1 MTATAATARL
11 LSLLAIQLVCYLGT
25 AFVAPLPRNH
35 AASCVGVRVRMASPL
50 DGRSDDNSFP
60 PPPQGSRL
68 SGNQRPPTPQE
79 IDAMDQMIDKLAE
92 AKPYELP
99 TAVQRAFRVISSP
112 QFFLRIAA
120 RQDQASSQLQRE
132 KLQALASNLV
142 STLEA
147 VVSTTEDRLDERA
160 QQIRTVVATAAE
172 PDSGEFFVPLAPERI
187 AAMRTAMN
195 KIDPADFDEGF
206 VSTLEAWMS
215 KSHADGLEGMVT
227 ILQKVLQ
234 IYAGVA
240 IRQARK
246 EQRTTAVSNS
256 QVPQLV
262 DQMLVTDA
270 EEWDSLLLQHQDKL
284 GQIVSEIQA
293 AMESIVLGLNAGSTA
308 QQVQAEYLQEMA
320 KRAESLHRKK
330 S

>member
-1 MTATAATARL
+1 
-11 LSLLAIQLVCYLGT
+11 
-25 AFVAPLPRNH
+25 
-35 AASCVGVRVRMASPL
+35 
-50 DGRSDDNSFP
+50 
-60 PPPQGSRL
+60 
-68 SGNQRPPTPQE
+68 
-79 IDAMDQMIDKLAE
+79 MDQMIDKLAE

-320 KRAESLHRKK
+320 KRAESLHRKQ